1 MLNFSFYSRIYFFDS
16 RQCLP
21 PSHGFF
27 LSFPICVSPS
37 THPPKGFCGIWENER
52 WNSGLKRQFSG
63 VLRGLDLV
71 WESATPPTHTS
82 SLRFPFPLGNSISL
96 LLGEDWRG
104 CQGGVLST
112 QYSSLP
118 TWWTSP
124 CSSSCGL
131 VEAGG
136 RPGVSEV
143 CFVTDIADGW
153 NEQVRGVSFWGVLYK
168 RYNYLC

>member
-1 MLNFSFYSRIYFFDS
+1 MFF
-16 RQCLP
+16 Q
-21 PSHGFF
+21 
-27 LSFPICVSPS
+27 ICEAQDY
-37 THPPKGFCGIWENER
+37 CGIWENER
-52 WNSGLKRQFSG
+52 WNSGQKMRFSGWFVG

-168 RYNYLC
+168 RYNSLC